1 MRQTTTLTYTY
12 AASHEVVG
20 RGFFFTWRFL

>member
-1 MRQTTTLTYTY
+1 MRQTDTLTNLY

-20 RGFFFTWRFL
+20 RAFFFTWRFL